1 MEIGHSSV
9 DCASNLFSADGTT
22 CTSCSGELLDD
33 MVRSIT
39 PPLGTSLSTFGDAT
53 YLEANVGGFF
63 LAVFVSVEYSF
74 IVFACSLSSFSNGL
88 SSFLFS
94 VSEFSVD
101 VETGEKSGLGR
112 IWFPRRACGWCLPS

>member
-9 DCASNLFSADGTT
+9 DCAYNLFSAGGTT

-39 PPLGTSLSTFGDAT
+39 PPLGTSLSTFGDAK
-53 YLEANVGGFF
+53 YLDAKVGGFF
-63 LAVFVSVEYSF
+63 LTVFVNVEYSF
-74 IVFACSLSSFSNGL
+74 IAFACSLSSFSNGL
-88 SSFLFS
+88 SSVILS

-101 VETGEKSGLGR
+101 VETDETSGLGK
-112 IWFPRRACGWCLPS
+112 AALV